1 MRDSATLLIHCPDR
15 KGLVA
20 AISSFLFAH
29 GANILH
35 ADQHQDNELGLF
47 FMRVEWSLADFD
59 LDDQDF
65 RSDGSSPAGRVRFG
79 RYLSGG
85 IRVTGLPRQRA
96 SVYILTSW
104 AG

>member
-35 ADQHQDNELGLF
+35 ADQHQDNELGL
-47 FMRVEWSLADFD
+47 
-59 LDDQDF
+59 
-65 RSDGSSPAGRVRFG
+65 
-79 RYLSGG
+79 
-85 IRVTGLPRQRA
+85 
-96 SVYILTSW
+96 
-104 AG
+104 